1 MYTKPPYAPPL
12 PLLSPQPSEYILITQ
27 LDFSC
32 SSNMHE
38 YMQHGIGGGGRGTID
53 SGLCGY
59 YTLRTCV

>member
-32 SSNMHE
+32 SSNMH
-38 YMQHGIGGGGRGTID
+38 MSTCSMLLGVGGGGLLT
-53 SGLCGY
+53 LGY
-59 YTLRTCV
+59 VDITL